1 MSERNK
7 KGVPKQRVS
16 PRQKM
21 INLMYVVLMAMLALN
36 VSSDVLNG
44 FSLVE
49 DSLNRT
55 TANASEANQA
65 IYKNFEEQMKNNPSK
80 VKAWYD
86 KAQLVKRMSDSLYNY
101 AEELKVRIVRQADGK
116 DGDVRRIRNKE
127 DLEAAS
133 TVMLAPRRGEGEHLY
148 KSINQFREQIIG
160 MLVDETQKKIIA
172 SNLSTDVP
180 DESKVLG
187 KGWPEYMFENMPVA
201 AAVTLLSKLQ
211 SDVRY
216 AESEVLHTLVANID
230 IKDIR
235 VNQLNAYV
243 IPNSRT
249 IVQGGKLSA
258 QIIMAA
264 VDTTNRPTIY
274 VGGRKITS
282 SNGLYETVCSSTG
295 DFSLK
300 GYIEM
305 MNGNGE
311 VVRRDFEQPYSV
323 VAPSATVSA
332 DLMNVLY
339 AGYDNPMSIS
349 IPGVPVNKIVASMSG
364 GTLQPVGAGK
374 YVAHPASV
382 GKDAV
387 ITVNANMDGR
397 MQQMGQFS
405 FRVRKLPDPTA
416 FIEYAAEGG
425 NNRFKGGRLSKQIL
439 MNTDGIGA
447 AIDDGLLNIAFR
459 VLGFETVFFDN
470 MGNAVP
476 EVSNSAAFTERQR
489 SLFRS
494 LGRGKRF
501 YISRIRAVGPD
512 GIERT
517 LDGSMEVIVN

>member
-116 DGDVRRIRNKE
+116 EGDVRRIRNKE

-264 VDTTNRPTIY
+264 VDTTNVSYQWYQMDSSIDTDQGGG
-274 VGGRKITS
+274 VGWKKLA
-282 SNGLYETVCSSTG
+282 N
-295 DFSLK
+295 
-300 GYIEM
+300 
-305 MNGNGE
+305 
-311 VVRRDFEQPYSV
+311 
-323 VAPSATVSA
+323 
-332 DLMNVLY
+332 
-339 AGYDNPMSIS
+339 
-349 IPGVPVNKIVASMSG
+349 AS
-364 GTLQPVGAGK
+364 
-374 YVAHPASV
+374 
-382 GKDAV
+382 
-387 ITVNANMDGR
+387 
-397 MQQMGQFS
+397 GQFS
-405 FRVRKLPDPTA
+405 GVTTSTLTIYAGQVDSSAVFKCVAKDTDSASATYNQTFADTASFVDLSDPIQVI
-416 FIEYAAEGG
+416 IESTGG
-425 NNRFKGGRLSKQIL
+425 DRFKNGEGSTVLTARVYQAGEEIDTAGEGTYTWSKYDKNGQKVASFSKTGKTLSV
-439 MNTDGIGA
+439 G
-447 AIDDGLLNIAFR
+447 
-459 VLGFETVFFDN
+459 
-470 MGNAVP
+470 
-476 EVSNSAAFTERQR
+476 SADVDIKGTFVCVVE
-489 SLFRS
+489 
-494 LGRGKRF
+494 
-501 YISRIRAVGPD
+501 I
-512 GIERT
+512 
-517 LDGSMEVIVN
+517 

>member
-1 MSERNK
+1 M
-7 KGVPKQRVS
+7 GAQKQRVS

-36 VSSDVLNG
+36 VSSEVLNG

-55 TANASEANQA
+55 TANASEANRA
-65 IYKNFEEQMKNNPSK
+65 IYANFETQMKQNPSK
-80 VKAWYD
+80 VKEWYL
-86 KAQLVKRMSDSLYNY
+86 KAQEVKQMSDSLYDY
-101 AEELKVRIVRQADGK
+101 AETLKVRIVKQADGE
-116 DGDVRRIRNKE
+116 DGDIHDIENKK

-133 TVMLAPRRGEGEHLY
+133 NVMLAPRRGEGQQLYEH
-148 KSINQFREQIIG
+148 INHFRERIVSMLTDEAQKNIIS
-160 MLVDETQKKIIA
+160 
-172 SNLSTDVP
+172 SNLSTEVP
-180 DESKVLG
+180 EESRLLG
-187 KGWPEYMFENMPVA
+187 KSWPEYMFENIPVA
-201 AAVTLLSKLQ
+201 AAITLLSKLQ

-264 VDTTNRPTIY
+264 VDTTNRPNIY
-274 VGGRKITS
+274 IGGQPFNS
-282 SNGLYETVCSSTG
+282 PDGLYETVCRTTG
-295 DFSLK
+295 DFTLK

-305 MNGNGE
+305 LNGE
-311 VVRRDFEQPYSV
+311 GQLVKREFSQPYTV

-339 AGYDNPMSIS
+339 AGYDNPISVS
-349 IPGVPVNKIVASMSG
+349 IPGVAANKIVASASNG
-364 GTLQPVGAGK
+364 RLQSTGAGK
-374 YVAHPASV
+374 YILRPTEV

-387 ITVNANMDGR
+387 ITVSANMDGHI
-397 MQQMGQFS
+397 QQMGQFT
-405 FRVRKLPDPTA
+405 FRVRKLPDPA
-416 FIEYAAEGG
+416 AYIEYAADGG
-425 NNRFKGGRLSKQIL
+425 TNRFRGGRLSKQIL
-439 MNTDGIGA
+439 MGTKGIGA
-447 AIDDGLLNIAFR
+447 AIDDGLLNIGFR

-476 EVSNSAAFTERQR
+476 EVSQSADFTERQR
-489 SLFRS
+489 NLFRS

-501 YISRIRAVGPD
+501 YISRIRAIGPD

-517 LDGSMEVIVN
+517 LDGSMEVIIN